1 MLAKEEIDKR
11 LAQLNQDFVIANKEK
26 DFENTL
32 ELQKV
37 KNLNDI
43 KKLDIVFG
51 QNKELAKFQN
61 VLQEESNRNKEAFQA
76 AQNALERASREKLQL
91 SDQNFKKLMQ
101 EEMQR
106 FTGDQ
111 AYIDRAIK
119 EYQFKINAELQKK
132 GLDIK
137 QETLS
142 LAEATQTF
150 DEFYK
155 KEKLRIDELAL
166 ETVQIGSK
174 AKTAQLKYINNEER
188 LKQYANGTL
197 EDKNLYEAAI
207 LDYLNP
213 ANAEKVWD
221 AELATYVKSA
231 QPELTDKVYKS
242 IKEGDPAFYERITR
256 NLEQDP
262 LGEQPRTDTGA
273 DTTVEPDASAES
285 RAGVRMLQTD
295 ADAPKNLAEATTEIV
310 LPDGRINLDSPAW
323 QLTKPNRFRENIP
336 YKKVIGLSRLYPGLK
351 KAITEGRSELSGVAP
366 PQDILDFSEAQKT
379 LDAFANDLLQFTTN
393 KSDDRVLKFVQELI
407 EKETAN
413 LRPGGV
419 FFKTD
424 ADAASTLKAI
434 RDGLAQGLQNEVT
447 KVPEYG
453 VRTDA
458 GKKLKPA
465 QITAAREKIE
475 EMKILLNEVLAFEK
489 AFGFTPPQKGVGSDS
504 SVDQSTESAKEQ
516 IQRMLGLTE

>member
-1 MLAKEEIDKR
+1 
-11 LAQLNQDFVIANKEK
+11 
-26 DFENTL
+26 
-32 ELQKV
+32 
-37 KNLNDI
+37 

-61 VLQEESNRNKEAFQA
+61 VLQEQSNRNKETFQA

-101 EEMQR
+101 EEMQK

-111 AYIDRAIK
+111 ATIDRAIK
-119 EYQFKINAELQKK
+119 EYQFKINAELQQK

-166 ETVQIGSK
+166 ETVKIGSE
-174 AKTAQLKYINNEER
+174 AKTAQLKYINDNER

-262 LGEQPRTDTGA
+262 LGQQPS
-273 DTTVEPDASAES
+273 PDADAN
-285 RAGVRMLQTD
+285 AGVRMLQTD
-295 ADAPKNLAEATTEIV
+295 ADAPKSLAQATKEIV
-310 LPDGRINLDSPAW
+310 EPDGSIDLNSPAW

-379 LDAFANDLLQFTTN
+379 LNAFANDLLQFTTN

-413 LRPGGV
+413 LRPGGILI
-419 FFKTD
+419 KTD
-424 ADAASTLKAI
+424 ADAASSLKAI
-434 RDGLAQGLQNEVT
+434 RDGLAQGLQNEIT
-447 KVPEYG
+447 NVPEYG

-458 GKKLKPA
+458 GKKLKPT
-465 QITAAREKIE
+465 QITAARERIE

-489 AFGFTPPQKGVGSDS
+489 AFGFTPPQKGVGVDS
-504 SVDQSTESAKEQ
+504 
-516 IQRMLGLTE
+516 